1 MTVQVQGDSQ
11 EAVAF
16 GLMQCVLLAAGR
28 GNNDHP
34 FPVGSTLLRGH
45 TACNERDILQ
55 LFARCL
61 RVVKGVD
68 ADHGIAPAVQ
78 PGAPA
83 ERTSLHS

>member
-1 MTVQVQGDSQ
+1 MTVQVHGDSQ

-34 FPVGSTLLRGH
+34 FPVGSTLLRGQE
-45 TACNERDILQ
+45 ACSEREILG

-61 RVVKGVD
+61 KVVQGVD
-68 ADHGIAPAVQ
+68 STAVPNHAKVTAD
-78 PGAPA
+78 GAH
-83 ERTSLHS
+83 LHS

>member
-16 GLMQCVLLAAGR
+16 GLMQCVLFAAGR
-28 GNNDHP
+28 GNADHP

-45 TACNERDILQ
+45 SACSEHEILH

-61 RVVKGVD
+61 RVVRGEDPDSVARSMPVGGKRE
-68 ADHGIAPAVQ
+68 
-78 PGAPA
+78 GA
-83 ERTSLHS
+83 SLHS

>member
-16 GLMQCVLLAAGR
+16 GLMQCVLFAAGR

-45 TACNERDILQ
+45 NACNEHEILH

-61 RVVKGVD
+61 RVVRGEDPDSVARSVPADAPREGV
-68 ADHGIAPAVQ
+68 P
-78 PGAPA
+78 
-83 ERTSLHS
+83 LHS